1 MLLVLVVPALEVE
14 ALLVSAAA
22 GVASTASGLSLLNP
36 LIVNV
41 IVTLSF
47 GVKIDFRILHSDMY
61 LRNQT
66 DKV

>member
-1 MLLVLVVPALEVE
+1 MLLVLVVPELEVE

-41 IVTLSF
+41 IVMLSF
-47 GVKIDFRILHSDMY
+47 GVKIDGFSY
-61 LRNQT
+61 PSF
-66 DKV
+66 

>member
-47 GVKIDFRILHSDMY
+47 GVKIDGFSY
-61 LRNQT
+61 PSF
-66 DKV
+66 